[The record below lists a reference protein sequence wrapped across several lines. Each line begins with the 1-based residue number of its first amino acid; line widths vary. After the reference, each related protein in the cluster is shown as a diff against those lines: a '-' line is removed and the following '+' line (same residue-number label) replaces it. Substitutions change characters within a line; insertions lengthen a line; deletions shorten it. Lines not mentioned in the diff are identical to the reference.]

1 MRTGSRFTQLKE
13 LLSFEVR
20 SNAMVQLV
28 CEHKAQGLCWFE
40 VMVKAAASICLPEA
54 VCKLNGN
61 PRESMLDQATL
72 RL

>member
-1 MRTGSRFTQLKE
+1 
-13 LLSFEVR
+13 
-20 SNAMVQLV
+20 MVQLV

-61 PRESMLDQATL
+61 PREPVLDQATL